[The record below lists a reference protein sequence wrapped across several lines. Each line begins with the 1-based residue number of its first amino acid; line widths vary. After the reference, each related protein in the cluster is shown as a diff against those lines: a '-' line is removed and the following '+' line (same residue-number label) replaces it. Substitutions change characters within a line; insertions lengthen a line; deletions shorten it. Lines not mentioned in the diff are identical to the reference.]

1 VKPIQSVKV
10 VGTGRYVPA
19 RVMTNED
26 FAKIV
31 ETNDEWITSRTG
43 IKERHIAA
51 EDEFTSDLAVE
62 AARAALA
69 DAKLTPA
76 DIDLVIVST
85 ITPDYIFPAT
95 AALVQHKLGIAKC
108 GGFDLEAACSGFVYG
123 LAMGRGAIMS
133 GIARRVLVIGAETL
147 SRITNY
153 QDRASCILFGDGAG
167 AVVLEASEEP
177 DQGIIYCQLGI
188 DGVGAELMITPAG
201 GTRNPVTHAGLDAQ
215 ANKME
220 IHGREVYRFAVEKMQ
235 SLVQEAMAAC
245 HLTVEDVAMVV
256 PHQVNTRI
264 IDSAVGR
271 LGFPPEKIMVNIQ
284 KYGNTSAAS
293 VPMAL
298 AQAREEGRIKAGDT
312 VIFVAFGGGLSW
324 ATAVV
329 RF

>member
-1 VKPIQSVKV
+1 MKSVESVKV
-10 VGTGRYVPA
+10 VGAGRYVPA
-19 RVMTNED
+19 RVMTNAD

-31 ETNDEWITSRTG
+31 ETNDEWIVSRTG

-69 DAKLTPA
+69 DAGLAPA

-85 ITPDYIFPAT
+85 ITPDYIFPTT

-123 LAMGRGAIMS
+123 LAMGRGAIL
-133 GIARRVLVIGAETL
+133 GGVARRVLVIGAETL

-153 QDRASCILFGDGAG
+153 QDRSSCILFGDGAG
-167 AVVLEASEEP
+167 AVVLEGSDEP
-177 DQGIIYCQLGI
+177 NTGILYNQLGI
-188 DGVGAELMITPAG
+188 DGAGAELMILPAG
-201 GTRNPVTHAGLDAQ
+201 GTRKPVTAARLEARE
-215 ANKME
+215 NFMV
-220 IHGREVYRFAVEKMQ
+220 IHGREVFRFAVEKMHT
-235 SLVQEAMAAC
+235 LVQEAMAAC
-245 HLTVEDVAMVV
+245 HLTVEEVAMVI

-293 VPMAL
+293 IPMAL
-298 AQAREEGRIKAGDT
+298 AEARLEGRVRPGDT
-312 VIFVAFGGGLSW
+312 VILVAFGGGLSW
-324 ATAVV
+324 ATAVIK
-329 RF
+329 F